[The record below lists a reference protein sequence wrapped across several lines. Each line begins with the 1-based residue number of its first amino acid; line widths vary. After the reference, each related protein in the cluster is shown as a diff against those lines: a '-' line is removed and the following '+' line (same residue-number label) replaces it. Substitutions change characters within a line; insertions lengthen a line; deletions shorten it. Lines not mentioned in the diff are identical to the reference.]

1 MVEFEVVPECR
12 YLYNYDKIFSDI
24 ARGKLDLIPT
34 YRQLILDDLWFIV
47 FAVFEIQAANHPFVV
62 QSCRDVQFGP
72 KDYTLDLWGREHFKS
87 TIITKAETIQEV
99 LKNPEER
106 IGIFSHTRSNAK
118 GFLRPIKNL
127 FEESLLLK
135 TCFPDILYEKPQSEA
150 PKWSEDDGI
159 IVKRKGS
166 YTEST
171 VEAWGL
177 IEGMPTSRH
186 YTKRKYDD
194 IMTQDYVNSPDQMM
208 ELIEKFD
215 HSQNLGTDGGT
226 HRVIGTPYHYNDVYA
241 QLRKKK
247 KPDGKNVYKIRLRP
261 STHNGQIN
269 GKPVLISQARLDN
282 LKQDLKVFNSQH
294 LLDPSPVGV
303 RALDSSYLDY
313 IPQNKVPQ
321 NVFKFMLID
330 PAGDDK
336 DGTGDSWSI
345 MVFGVTPFLDDLG
358 ASDVYIL
365 DGLVAPL
372 REEAAPE
379 DICRIYRRNGIILQ
393 LGVEKVALSTAEIHV
408 KNALAKEG
416 IYISQEEGTLT
427 LLRPGGLDNTKRIE
441 RIVPW
446 SLYNRKIHIVSDR
459 VSETLI
465 ARICMEMDQFP
476 FWHDDFLTTL
486 SYLYPMI
493 GDYHKQY
500 GFFISQEEPEED
512 NVIPIT
518 RNAVTGY

>member
-1 MVEFEVVPECR
+1 MLDFEPVEGCR
-12 YLYNYDKIFSDI
+12 YLYNYERIFSDI
-24 ARGKLDLIPT
+24 AKGKLDLVQT
-34 YRQLILDDLWFIV
+34 FRTLILEDLWFLV
-47 FAVFEIQAANHPFVV
+47 YTVFEIPAANHPFVV
-62 QSCRDVQFGP
+62 KSCRDVQFGP

-87 TIITKAETIQEV
+87 TIITKGETIQEV
-99 LKNPEER
+99 LRNPEER

-118 GFLRPIKNL
+118 GFLRPIKSV
-127 FEESLLLK
+127 FETSLLLK
-135 TCFPDILYEKPQSEA
+135 KCFPDILYEKPESEA

-159 IVKRKGS
+159 IVKRKGN

-208 ELIEKFD
+208 ELSDKFD

-247 KPDGKNVYKIRLRP
+247 NHLGKSAYHIRLKP
-261 STHNGQIN
+261 STDNGQIN

-313 IPQNKVPQ
+313 IPAHKIPKDLY
-321 NVFKFMLID
+321 KFLIID

-336 DGTGDSWSI
+336 KGTGDSWAIVVYGIS
-345 MVFGVTPFLDDLG
+345 PFRDDLG
-358 ASDVYIL
+358 ASDIYVL

-372 REEAAPE
+372 REESAPE
-379 DICRIYRRNGIILQ
+379 DICRIYRRNGLIMQ
-393 LGVEKVALSTAEIHV
+393 VGVEKVALSTAEIHV
-408 KNALAKEG
+408 KNALQKEG
-416 IYISQEEGTLT
+416 IYLSLEEQTLVV
-427 LLRPGGLDNTKRIE
+427 LRPGGLDNVKRIE
-441 RIVPW
+441 RIIPW
-446 SLYNRKIHIVSDR
+446 SLYNRKIHI
-459 VSETLI
+459 SEALPD
-465 ARICMEMDQFP
+465 ALKMRIQTEMDQFP

-486 SYLYPMI
+486 AYVYPMI
-493 GDYHKQY
+493 KDYNFPY
-500 GFFISQEEPEED
+500 IEEEED
-512 NVIPIT
+512 EDQNVIPIS